1 MDSPKAGSSQ
11 QSSLDSLRTVEFRQ
25 TLRGYHIDDVDEYL
39 ERVAIEAEA
48 LQEQMRQ
55 SGDRMRQAAE
65 RIAQLEQTVQHLEQ
79 QLEQA
84 PSAGAP
90 AAPAVADDTLQ
101 RTLLLAQKFV
111 EQTEAEA
118 EAQARTTLAAAE
130 ERARTTLADAE
141 TRARALT
148 EETERHLREDISR
161 LESIRTQL
169 AGDVETIA
177 RHLDTE
183 RNRLRGALGDM
194 LAWVDEHVQPAATLL
209 AQPSAPTPSSS
220 GSTPATTP
228 PGASTPGTSSP
239 GTSTPGTSTPGT
251 STPAAAAS
259 GEASPSRTGSDAE
272 SRTPSGGQPTPA
284 PRTSPSG
291 QSNPGGSG
299 SAPGPRPTD
308 ADAASVA
315 ERQGTMPLSDAE
327 GARAGVPR

>member
-1 MDSPKAGSSQ
+1 MDSPKSSSQ

-39 ERVAIEAEA
+39 ERVAIDAEA

-55 SGDRMRQAAE
+55 SADRMRQAAE
-65 RIAQLEQTVQHLEQ
+65 RIAQLEQTVQQLGQ
-79 QLEQA
+79 QLDQA
-84 PSAGAP
+84 ATEVPPS

-118 EAQARTTLAAAE
+118 EAQARTTLAEAE
-130 ERARTTLADAE
+130 GRARTLVTAAE
-141 TRARALT
+141 SQARTLT

-183 RNRLRGALGDM
+183 RNRLRSALGDM

-209 AQPSAPTPSSS
+209 AQPAPAPSSPS
-220 GSTPATTP
+220 GSTPASP
-228 PGASTPGTSSP
+228 TPGSP
-239 GTSTPGTSTPGT
+239 TPGSSTETPGGQ
-251 STPAAAAS
+251 S
-259 GEASPSRTGSDAE
+259 GDTLSARPGSDAE
-272 SRTPSGGQPTPA
+272 NRTPSGGQSTFARTPSA
-284 PRTSPSG
+284 QTGPGGPGPSSGPRSGDADDSTSPG
-291 QSNPGGSG
+291 
-299 SAPGPRPTD
+299 
-308 ADAASVA
+308 
-315 ERQGTMPLSDAE
+315 ERQGTMPLADPE